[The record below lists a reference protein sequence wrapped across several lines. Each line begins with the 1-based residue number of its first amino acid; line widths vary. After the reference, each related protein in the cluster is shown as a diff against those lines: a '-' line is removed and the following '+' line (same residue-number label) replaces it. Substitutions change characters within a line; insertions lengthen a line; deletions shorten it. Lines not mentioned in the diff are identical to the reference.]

1 MITLTRLS
9 GQRFALNPDLMERI
23 EATPDTVITLV
34 DGSRYVV
41 AEGVDAIV
49 DLVCHFRAGIMA
61 LAQQVEVVPPSGE
74 GPQGPAL
81 RLIGHTGG
89 EV

>member
-61 LAQQVEVVPPSGE
+61 LAQLVEVTPPPSE
-74 GPQGPAL
+74 GPPGPAL
-81 RLIGHTGG
+81 RLIGTTGG
-89 EV
+89 ES